1 MANFVTLRRNYGSQY
16 DLVSDS
22 RLYQNIL
29 ETVGN
34 TPLVKLNSI
43 PKRHGLSCDI
53 FAKCEFLNPAGS
65 VKDRLGVAIVE
76 DAKKVGAI
84 KPNSEFVAPS
94 SGNSGIGIALT
105 AAIMDKKCTIVM
117 HEKNSNEKVDA
128 LRLLGANV
136 LKLKSGVTETVRKI
150 KENNPDEVVLLNQFV
165 NHVNPRVHYD
175 STGQEIINALDKVDM
190 FVAGAGSGGTI
201 SGAGLKLKDHNPD
214 CIVVAADPVGSI
226 TINPLNKRQPSLVEG
241 VGAHDQRELI
251 VMDPSVVDHVE
262 VINDQE
268 SFLMARELAK
278 TEGLLCGGSSGLAV
292 AAAIKAAKAL
302 NIGAGKRVVVVL
314 PDGIRNYMTKFVS
327 DQWMEAHLFMD
338 PPQRSMWW
346 WKQPISL
353 ITLRHKYPKIH
364 TKYTCTQ
371 ALALMENV
379 NIAAVINEKGH
390 FIGAVTKDS
399 LRNFATNPTKL
410 PDTTTEEFDFNDPV
424 TKHLVLGTYKLA
436 LNGEKGVPTI
446 GLLSRVLDITPFVVI
461 GYNGEE
467 NDSSYFIYK
476 DIITGDEVL
485 DYIHK
490 RKNTKY

>member
-16 DLVSDS
+16 DLVSSDS

-338 PPQRSMWW
+338 PPQRSMW
-346 WKQPISL
+346 
-353 ITLRHKYPKIH
+353 
-364 TKYTCTQ
+364 
-371 ALALMENV
+371 
-379 NIAAVINEKGH
+379 H